1 VVPVLADWS
10 KSNAVISQMLH
21 EYGRASIPYYLV
33 IPGEEDAPA
42 IELPVVLTGPG
53 KIIEAITKA
62 AGAVEEG

>member
-10 KSNAVISQMLH
+10 KTNAPISQILH

-33 IPGEEDAPA
+33 IPGEKDAPA

-53 KIIEAITKA
+53 KIVEALNKA
-62 AGAVEEG
+62 GGLEG